1 MQERRLNWHNRKCF
15 NKEMNLITMVV
26 ETNVGIGADVVIM
39 IGLCWLFVIV
49 FGESIDWL
57 DDTLYGIVGTI
68 DAFLTEMTNKY

>member
-1 MQERRLNWHNRKCF
+1 
-15 NKEMNLITMVV
+15 MVV
-26 ETNVGIGADVVIM
+26 ETNVGMGADVVIM